1 MKSLSFFDRLR
12 VWAAI
17 TGLLVATCYFTAL
30 YLGMAV
36 SPMLPLLIAGIGG
49 FEIFHWAQD
58 IAIERKRRGEA

>member
-12 VWAAI
+12 VWASI
-17 TGLLVATCYFTAL
+17 TGLLVAICYFTAL

-49 FEIFHWAQD
+49 FEIYHWAQD
-58 IAIERKRRGEA
+58 IAIARRLRGEA